1 MDIFITIWLLCRL
14 AGSARRN
21 QIRMLT
27 RHPPSKDKTHGSGDR
42 LLAVLALFTAAQ
54 TQWTVEAAAE
64 KLGVSTTTTYRYF
77 KKLTKAGLISPVAG
91 AGYTLGPAIIQM
103 DRLIQASDPV
113 LNGARGVMIDLVGHA
128 VEGSTALL
136 CRLFHDRVMC
146 VHQIMGRGPQEPVSY
161 ERGRLM
167 PLYRG
172 ATSKIILAHLPP
184 RTLKALFAHH
194 AEEIADADLGAS
206 FAEFR
211 RGLAAI
217 RRAGVSVSR
226 GEIDPGR
233 VGVAAP
239 IFDQDRAVLGSL
251 SLALPA
257 AHADSA
263 LLERLAPLTV
273 AGAREIERTMSL
285 GSAQGRPSPARL
297 KIAKSR

>member
-1 MDIFITIWLLCRL
+1 
-14 AGSARRN
+14 
-21 QIRMLT
+21 MLS
-27 RHPPSKDKTHGSGDR
+27 RQPPSKDKSHGSGDR
-42 LLAVLALFTAAQ
+42 LLAVLGLFTADE

-64 KLGVSTTTTYRYF
+64 KLAVSTTTTYRYF

-91 AGYTLGPAIIQM
+91 AGYTLGPAIIQK
-103 DRLIQASDPV
+103 DRLIQSSDPM
-113 LNGARGVMIDLVGHA
+113 LSGARAVMIDLVRHA
-128 VEGSTALL
+128 AEGATVLL
-136 CRLFHDRVMC
+136 CRVFHDRVMC

-184 RTLKALFAHH
+184 RALKALFAHD
-194 AEEIADADLGAS
+194 AAEIAAAGLGAS
-206 FAEFR
+206 WQEFR

-226 GEIDPGR
+226 GEIDAGR

-239 IFDQDRAVLGSL
+239 IFDKDRAVLGSL

-257 AHADSA
+257 THADEP
-263 LLERLAPLTV
+263 LIGRLEPLTA
-273 AGAREIERTMSL
+273 AGAREIERTMNSGPEL
-285 GSAQGRPSPARL
+285 RQPSPARL
-297 KIAKSR
+297 KIVRSR

>member
-1 MDIFITIWLLCRL
+1 MSKYLSNPIRGV
-14 AGSARRN
+14 AGIDAELDMLNRRP
-21 QIRMLT
+21 
-27 RHPPSKDKTHGSGDR
+27 HAPSSQRPTHGSGDR
-42 LLAVLALFTAAQ
+42 LLAVLALFTAEQ

-64 KLGVSTTTTYRYF
+64 ELGVSTTTTYRYF

-113 LNGARGVMIDLVGHA
+113 LNGARGVMIDLVGA
-128 VEGSTALL
+128 AAEGSTVLL

-146 VHQIMGRGPQEPVSY
+146 IHQIMGRGPQQPVSY

-172 ATSKIILAHLPP
+172 ATSKIILAHLPG
-184 RTLKALFAHH
+184 RTLKALFAHD
-194 AEEIADADLGAS
+194 AGEIAGAGLGAS
-206 FAEFR
+206 WEEFR
-211 RGLAAI
+211 RALAAI

-239 IFDQDRAVLGSL
+239 IFDKERAVLGSL

-257 AHADSA
+257 ALADET
-263 LLERLAPLTV
+263 LLRRLAPLTV
-273 AGAREIERTMSL
+273 AGAREIERTMNA
-285 GSAQGRPSPARL
+285 GSPLHQPSPARV
-297 KIAKSR
+297 KIARSR

>member
-1 MDIFITIWLLCRL
+1 MSEYRL
-14 AGSARRN
+14 EPHRGVAGIDAELGMLDRRPHAASP
-21 QIRMLT
+21 QRQ
-27 RHPPSKDKTHGSGDR
+27 THGSGDR

-64 KLGVSTTTTYRYF
+64 ALGVSTTTTYRYF

-113 LNGARGVMIDLVGHA
+113 LNGARGVMIDLVGTA
-128 VEGSTALL
+128 TEGSTALL

-146 VHQIMGRGPQEPVSY
+146 IHQIMGRGPQQPVSY

-184 RTLKALFAHH
+184 RTLKALFGHDAG
-194 AEEIADADLGAS
+194 EIADAGLGAS
-206 FAEFR
+206 WEEFR
-211 RGLAAI
+211 RGLAAM

-239 IFDQDRAVLGSL
+239 IFDKERAVLGSL

-257 AHADSA
+257 ALADDT
-263 LLERLAPLTV
+263 LVRRLAPLTV
-273 AGAREIERTMSL
+273 AGAREIERTMNAGPALS
-285 GSAQGRPSPARL
+285 RPSPARV